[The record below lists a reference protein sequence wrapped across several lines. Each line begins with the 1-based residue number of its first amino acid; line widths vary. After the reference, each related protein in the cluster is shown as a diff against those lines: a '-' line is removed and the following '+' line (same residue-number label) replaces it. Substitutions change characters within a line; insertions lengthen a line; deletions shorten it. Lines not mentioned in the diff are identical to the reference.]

1 MPEALVKV
9 VKFVC
14 PVCQYSVF
22 IYFDELQKN
31 YGFNGDDFNKLLK
44 IDCHI
49 CHRSQAVAKEV
60 QEVPDCY
67 ADPLEIWLENHH

>member
-1 MPEALVKV
+1 MPEVLVKV

-14 PVCQYSVF
+14 PVCQYPVY

-31 YGFNGDDFNKLLK
+31 YGFNGHNFNKLPK

-49 CHRSQAVAKEV
+49 CHRSQALA
-60 QEVPDCY
+60 QEVKEMPDCY
-67 ADPLEIWLENHH
+67 ADPLEIWLENPH